1 MQTSSLRIGVTG
13 ANGWVGRALCEH
25 LQRQGHS
32 VAALSRRN
40 PDLNGVLWRQVGQ
53 IDGQTS
59 WSNALRGLQAVVHCA
74 GHAHQM
80 GAGAGADTQPDT
92 YFRVNTD
99 GTYALVHAAHAAGVK
114 RLVFVSSVKALGEAT
129 PMDAPWHAHSEPHPV
144 DAYGRSKWAAEQALA
159 AWREQ
164 IEVVIVRPP
173 LVYGPGVGANFARF
187 MRAVQRGWPLPLGAI
202 DNRRAMVGLDNLN
215 DLLGLCLTHTYAP
228 GQTFMVSDGQ
238 DLSTPDWARAIGR
251 AAGRPARLL
260 TVPPAILRWAGAI
273 TMHTEAIRRLTDSLC
288 IDMGHTQTT
297 LGWHPP
303 YTIEEGLRAALAPL
317 SP

>member
-13 ANGWVGRALCEH
+13 ANGFVGRALCEH

-32 VAALSRRN
+32 VVALSRRN
-40 PDLNGVLWRQVGQ
+40 PGLAGVFWRQVGP
-53 IDGQTS
+53 IDGQTA
-59 WSNALRGLQAVVHCA
+59 WTNALRGLNAVVHCA
-74 GHAHQM
+74 GHAHQT
-80 GAGAGADTQPDT
+80 GPKADTDPDT

-99 GTYALVHAAHAAGVK
+99 GTYALVSAAHAAGVK

-159 AWREQ
+159 DWRDQ

-173 LVYGPGVGANFARF
+173 LVYGPGVGANFAQL
-187 MRAVQRGWPLPLGAI
+187 MRAVQRGWPLPLGGI
-202 DNRRAMVGLDNLN
+202 HNRRAMVGLGNLT
-215 DLLGLCLTHTYAP
+215 DLLSLCVDHPYAP

-260 TVPPAILRWAGAI
+260 SVPPTLLRWAGAL
-273 TMHTEAIRRLTDSLC
+273 TGRSESVRRLSDSLC
-288 IDMGHTQTT
+288 VDMGHTQVT
-297 LGWHPP
+297 LGWNPP
-303 YTIEEGLRAALAPL
+303 HTIEEGLRAALPPL
-317 SP
+317 AT

>member
-1 MQTSSLRIGVTG
+1 MTGLPMRIGVTG
-13 ANGWVGRALCEH
+13 ATGLVGRALCAQ
-25 LQRQGHS
+25 LQKQGHS
-32 VAALSRRN
+32 VVALSRR
-40 PDLNGVLWRQVGQ
+40 PPSLAGVLWRQIGP

-59 WSNALRGLQAVVHCA
+59 WANALRGLNAVVHCA
-74 GHAHQM
+74 GHAHQT
-80 GAGAGADTQPDT
+80 GPAADPNPDT

-99 GTYALVHAAHAAGVK
+99 GTFALVRAAHAAGVK

-129 PMDAPWHAHSEPHPV
+129 PMDATWHAHSEPHPV

-173 LVYGPGVGANFARF
+173 LVYGPGVGANFARL
-187 MRAVQRGWPLPLGAI
+187 MRAVQRGWPLPLGGI
-202 DNRRAMVGLDNLN
+202 DNRRAMVGLGNLT
-215 DLLGLCLTHTYAP
+215 DLLALCVTHPYAP
-228 GQTFMVSDGQ
+228 SQTFMVSDGQ

-260 TVPPAILRWAGAI
+260 AVPPALLRWAGALSGRS
-273 TMHTEAIRRLTDSLC
+273 ESVRRLTESLC

-297 LGWHPP
+297 LGWTPP
-303 YTIEEGLRAALAPL
+303 HTIDEGLRAALPALNP
-317 SP
+317 